1 MSEPLNFD
9 PPNQPGAL
17 PSRRKLGLRLAVQH
31 NVTVDKDGIPKPAV
45 FVAQAF
51 ADHAG
56 FQAGIRDADLILQID
71 GIAVD
76 DLRGNSPDLLE
87 AFSSFIRT
95 NEIGEVIVLQIKRGE
110 EVFDLKVKT

>member
-9 PPNQPGAL
+9 PPDQPVKL
-17 PSRRKLGLRLAVQH
+17 PSRRKLGLRLAVQQ
-31 NVTVDKDGIPKPAV
+31 NATIDKDGVPKPAI
-45 FVAQAF
+45 FVTQAF
-51 ADHAG
+51 TDQSG

-76 DLRGNSPDLLE
+76 DLRGNLPDLLE

-95 NEIGEVIVLQIKRGE
+95 HEIGEVIVLQIKRGE
-110 EVFDLKVKT
+110 ELFDLKVKM